1 MIFNFASLEVFA
13 GIKSCENL
21 LTPRYTHEGETLQ
34 LRGKELLMENINGS
48 VIQKNI
54 NDAKKLIKV
63 LKEMDNSTPQG
74 KKVSITLKN

>member
-1 MIFNFASLEVFA
+1 MR
-13 GIKSCENL
+13 KSPY
-21 LTPRYTHEGETLQ
+21 PRYTHEGETLQ